1 MKILLIRHAQSQANV
16 NKHLVGGRSSDV
28 PLSPLGV
35 EQADQLGTLLK
46 SFDGMLARVVSS
58 PAVRTQE
65 TARLSLQL
73 LSEVPTIQIETA
85 VEEMSQGRFE
95 GRPRDEVYT
104 DEIKEQIELLG
115 KDFSLPDEG
124 AESMNDVAQPDDT
137 VLVYTHGIAICCYI
151 GRLLGLS
158 QQEIFER
165 TRQLPNASYTEL
177 VFSESSDTP
186 EIRAFG
192 VAE

>member
-1 MKILLIRHAQSQANV
+1 V

-124 AESMNDVAQPDDT
+124 AESMNDVAQRMDDFLRTVVAQQQPDDT